1 MSQPRLLLV
10 DPHTPRRRDFA
21 AALANDF
28 AVFAVGAIGEA
39 AAQEPPDVAILA
51 LRQAGAHG
59 LELGKDMKLKCP
71 VTRVLVYGA
80 TETTRTVTRERVQ
93 AKWGVDAYLPF
104 IPDSHDLLAATIG
117 LARPLRPVVA
127 RAALPP
133 VVEKVDDEPTWSDL
147 LKKDLSTDVLRQ
159 VMTKPLFGRAR
170 GS

>member
-1 MSQPRLLLV
+1 MLV

-21 AALANDF
+21 AALAHDF

-39 AAQEPPDVAILA
+39 AGQDPPEVAILA
-51 LRQAGAHG
+51 LRQAGEHG
-59 LELGKDMKLKCP
+59 LELGREMKRKHP
-71 VTRVLVYGA
+71 AARVLVYGA

-93 AKWGVDAYLPF
+93 SKWGVDAYLPF
-104 IPDSHDLLAATIG
+104 IPDGHDLLAATLG

-127 RAALPP
+127 RPPP

-159 VMTKPLFGRAR
+159 VMTKPLFGRSR